1 MVTDLRHDILVL
13 SAAATHTLPIGRPSR
28 YCRRVWYSAEAR
40 FLCNICVQHGIA
52 MKRII
57 G

>member
-52 MKRII
+52 MKRIRL
-57 G
+57 